1 MKILILNR
9 DYPRFLAGLY
19 GSRPGLSQASYT
31 EQLRV
36 RNASLFGM
44 ADFYSHGFA
53 AAGHGAQEI
62 HVNNGWIQAA
72 WARENGMPASST
84 PGIAAAGRAV
94 DSRLS
99 QAVGLARRALLPF
112 ARRYFPRQ
120 IRKDEARI
128 LAAQIE
134 QMSPDVILNQEMSY
148 VRTPCLARI
157 VPRGI
162 KIVGQIAS
170 ALPIGENFKRYDLIV
185 SSLPNMVRRFRDAGA
200 RAELSPLAF
209 DPRVLELVPQPAE
222 RDVDVSFVGSLSV
235 DHGERLRLVESLA
248 RRVPLKVWGSGVDEL
263 PMSSPIRSCFQGEAW
278 GASMYGVLSRSRI
291 TINQH
296 IDLAEGYSNNMRL
309 YEATGCGALMM
320 VDRGRNLSD
329 MFDPDKEVAAYS
341 SVEECI
347 EGVEHLLSDRTR
359 CAAIAA
365 AGRQRTLS
373 EHTYARRTLELSA
386 LLTQL

>member
-9 DYPRFLAGLY
+9 DYPRFLADLY
-19 GSRPGLSQASYT
+19 GSQPGLSQAPYV

-53 AAGHGAQEI
+53 AAGQSAQEI
-62 HVNNGWIQAA
+62 HVNNGWLQAA
-72 WARENGMPASST
+72 WARENGLTATSA
-84 PGIAAAGRAV
+84 PGITTAGRSV
-94 DSRLS
+94 DSPLS
-99 QAVGLARRALLPF
+99 RVVGIARRVLLPV
-112 ARRYFPRQ
+112 ARRFFPRQ
-120 IRKDEARI
+120 IRKEETRV

-134 QMSPDVILNQEMSY
+134 QMRPDVILNQEMSY

-157 VPRGI
+157 VPRRI

-185 SSLPNMVRRFRDAGA
+185 SSLPNMVRQFRAAGA
-200 RAELSPLAF
+200 RAELSALAF
-209 DPRVLELVPQPAE
+209 DPRVLERVPQPTE

-235 DHGERLRLVESLA
+235 DHGARLRLVESLA

-278 GASMYGVLSRSRI
+278 GARMYGVLSRSRI

-329 MFDPDKEVAAYS
+329 MFELDKEVVAYA

-347 EGVEHLLSDRTR
+347 EAVEDLLSDRTR
-359 CAAIAA
+359 CATIAA
-365 AGRQRTLS
+365 AGQRRTLS
-373 EHTYARRTLELSA
+373 EHTYARRTLELSK
-386 LLTQL
+386 LLMQL

>member
-9 DYPRFLAGLY
+9 DYPRFLADLY
-19 GSRPGLSQASYT
+19 ASKPGLSHAPYA
-31 EQLRV
+31 EQLRA

-44 ADFYSHGFA
+44 ADFYSHGFV
-53 AAGHGAQEI
+53 AAGQNAEEV
-62 HVNNGWIQAA
+62 HVNNRWIQAA
-72 WARENGMPASST
+72 WARENGLAASVPPILGT
-84 PGIAAAGRAV
+84 ARRGV

-99 QAVGLARRALLPF
+99 QAVGLARRVLLPF
-112 ARRYFPRQ
+112 ARRFFPRQ
-120 IRKDEARI
+120 IRKEETRI

-134 QMSPDVILNQEMSY
+134 HMRPDIILNQEMSY
-148 VRTPCLARI
+148 VRTPCLKRM

-185 SSLPNMVRRFRDAGA
+185 SSLPNMVRHFRAAGA
-200 RAELSPLAF
+200 RSELSRLAF
-209 DPRVLELVPQPAE
+209 DPRVLDRVPQPAE

-278 GASMYGVLSRSRI
+278 GAHMYGVLSRSRV

-320 VDRGRNLSD
+320 VDRGLNLSD
-329 MFDPDKEVAAYS
+329 MFEPGREVVAYS

-347 EGVEHLLSDRTR
+347 EAVEHLLSDRTG
-359 CAAIAA
+359 CATIAA
-365 AGRQRTLS
+365 AGQQRTLS
-373 EHTYARRTLELSA
+373 EHTYARRTLELSK

>member
-9 DYPRFLAGLY
+9 DYPRFLADLY
-19 GSRPGLSQASYT
+19 GSQPGLSQAPYT
-31 EQLRV
+31 EQLRS

-53 AAGHGAQEI
+53 AAGQSAQEI
-62 HVNNGWIQAA
+62 HVNNGWLQAA
-72 WARENGMPASST
+72 WARENGLAT
-84 PGIAAAGRAV
+84 PSARGIAAGRAV

-99 QAVGLARRALLPF
+99 QVVGLARRALLPF
-112 ARRYFPRQ
+112 ARRFFPRQ
-120 IRKDEARI
+120 IRREETRI

-134 QMSPDVILNQEMSY
+134 HMRPDVILNQEMSY

-200 RAELSPLAF
+200 RAELSALAF
-209 DPRVLELVPQPAE
+209 DPRVLELVPQPAV

-278 GASMYGVLSRSRI
+278 GAPMYGVLSRSRI

-329 MFDPDKEVAAYS
+329 MFEPDKEVVAYS

-359 CAAIAA
+359 CATIAA
-365 AGRQRTLS
+365 AGQRRTLS